1 MYMLDTNI
9 CIYLIKKKPTTVIE
23 KFMEHK
29 DKGIAISSITLA
41 ELLYGVNK
49 STFPEQ
55 NHLRLNQFL
64 SFVDILEFGDAS
76 ANCYGKIRTTLET
89 KGQVIGPLDMLIAS
103 HALALDLILVTNN
116 LKEFQRIPELKSENW
131 CE

>member
-41 ELLYGVNK
+41 ELLYGTNK
-49 STFPEQ
+49 SAFPEQ
-55 NHLRLNQFL
+55 NHFRLNQFL
-64 SFVDILEFGDAS
+64 SFIDILEFEDTSAS
-76 ANCYGKIRTTLET
+76 CYGKIRATLESE
-89 KGQVIGPLDMLIAS
+89 GQVIGPLDMLIAS

-116 LKEFQRIPELKSENW
+116 LKEFQRVPELKLENW